1 MNIKAAL
8 LLFAMLLSACNEAS
22 TPQATSVPPTAVPPT
37 EASTNIPLPS
47 ETPLPTATPQP
58 TETPLPTNT
67 PTPENT
73 PTPFACTD
81 ALDCVQLDPGQAIQ
95 IGYILALTGGAS
107 FLGQEEI
114 NGVELAVERAGKLL
128 GHEIQIKGFDGG
140 CDPVAGRTAA
150 LSLAQEPKLIG
161 VIGPT
166 CSSAARAI
174 NPWLSKAGM
183 VIISPSASQPA
194 LTKEGDVAQYAGF
207 FRTSPNDIQEGVLAA
222 QMANEKLKVKTAA
235 TIISP
240 DLVPVQKAFV
250 ETFISL
256 GGEVLMEETVDS
268 PDSLPALKAKLADLA
283 PEMLY
288 LAISDISLAGQ
299 LIAQVRD
306 QPELESMVIV
316 GYDSLFNPELE
327 KIAGLAADGVI
338 LSQVVF
344 NPQLEEYNAEILPA
358 YNEKFGKQPEHFIH
372 AFAMD
377 AVSLLLAAIE
387 QVGVVYPDGTL
398 YIPRQALRDALYA
411 TQDFPG
417 LTGKLTCSPTGDCA
431 DPRTTLAF
439 FTYMYGV
446 WPPTPFLP

>member
-1 MNIKAAL
+1 MKIKATL
-8 LLFAMLLSACNEAS
+8 LLFALLLSACTAAS
-22 TPQATSVPPTAVPPT
+22 TPQTTSVPPTTVPPT
-37 EASTNIPLPS
+37 EASTNTPLPS
-47 ETPLPTATPQP
+47 ETPLPTATPLP

-81 ALDCVQLDPGQAIQ
+81 ALGCVQIDPAEAIQ
-95 IGYILALTGGAS
+95 IGYILDLTRS
-107 FLGQEEI
+107 PYWLGQEEI

-150 LSLAQEPKLIG
+150 LSLAQESKLIG
-161 VIGPT
+161 VIGTT
-166 CSSAARAI
+166 CSNAAQAVI
-174 NPWLSKAGM
+174 PWLSKAGM
-183 VIISPSASQPA
+183 VIISPSASSPQ
-194 LTKEGDVAQYAGF
+194 LTEAGNAAQFAGF
-207 FRTSPNDIQEGVLAA
+207 FRTSYNDIQEGVLAA
-222 QMANEKLKVKTAA
+222 QMATEKLKVKTAA

-250 ETFISL
+250 ETLTSL
-256 GGEVLMEETVDS
+256 GGEVLMEEKVDS
-268 PDSLPALKAKLADLA
+268 PETLPALKAKLADLA
-283 PEMLY
+283 PQMLY
-288 LAISDISLAGQ
+288 IAISDINLAGQ
-299 LIAQVRD
+299 LITQVREE
-306 QPELESMVIV
+306 PGLAKMVIV

-327 KIAGLAADGVI
+327 KIAGLDADGVI
-338 LSQVVF
+338 LSQGVF
-344 NPQLEEYNAEILPA
+344 NPQLEEYNSEILPA
-358 YNEKFGKQPEHFIH
+358 YNEKFGKQPEHFFH

-377 AVSLLLAAIE
+377 AVRLLLATIE

-431 DPRTTLAF
+431 DPKTTLEF
-439 FTYMYGV
+439 YTYMVGI
-446 WPPTPFLP
+446 WPPTPFWP